1 MSHRAGGVIEGIY
14 LNIPWDEM
22 MLSLSS
28 PESRCC
34 EDGERELIRD
44 TIAAAKDMTNKVRIG
59 CWG

>member
-1 MSHRAGGVIEGIY
+1 MSHWAGGVIERIY

-44 TIAAAKDMTNKVRIG
+44 TIAAAKDMTNKV
-59 CWG
+59 